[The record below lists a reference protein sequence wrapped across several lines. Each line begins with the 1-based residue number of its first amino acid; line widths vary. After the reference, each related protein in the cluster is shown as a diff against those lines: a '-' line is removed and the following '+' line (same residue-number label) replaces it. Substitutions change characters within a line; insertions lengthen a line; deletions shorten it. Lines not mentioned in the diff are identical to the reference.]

1 MSWEPESEYGRS
13 SSTPASAHRKP
24 QYASLVLPY
33 VLNQHHLAGL
43 NTATE
48 DQLLSVSRPIE
59 AEQFHSLQNARP
71 G

>member
-1 MSWEPESEYGRS
+1 MSWEPESEYV
-13 SSTPASAHRKP
+13 
-24 QYASLVLPY
+24 SLVLPY
-33 VLNQHHLAGL
+33 VLKQHHLAGL